1 MPFLEF
7 TNMIDAIKEIAL
19 PIILGILGWI
29 GNAYR
34 NKQKRESDI
43 LDNVQRII
51 DMQNGHISRCEAMLD
66 ERDKAYRIMS
76 RKNDRKRETIKKA
89 YSCKVPSEECPVLI
103 YDAQIHEQSDDTCKE
118 CKYKQES

>member
-1 MPFLEF
+1 
-7 TNMIDAIKEIAL
+7 MIDAIKEIAL